1 MDGNYC
7 WVGAIMQ
14 LDNHTATY
22 APRKWTKQSVSA
34 SLEYVNAAEKRI
46 QIFCI
51 SKGKSWDRDVD
62 KETAFV
68 DKWSYLRSLFSPIM
82 GRYRTQRNYSRKLE
96 NSWNRADIRS
106 INTVCG
112 EYVTTRDGVVRLKL
126 EMIGLLGG
134 LKLGM
139 MRIYARKSSVNSVLP
154 SSYGLIWKRRNI
166 IYLNVFK
173 EWWKYIWKW
182 QADSHNSD
190 KESLGYTNES
200 PSQRNSL
207 PSVSS
212 LMRMSF
218 TLHWSFSFPAFDT
231 FHLFSKIPPI
241 SLRPLCL
248 MHADC
253 AVIFLGI
260 FHTILVIKFQNF
272 CDANFN
278 FVLRFHP
285 QILSSSFA
293 PHRCEKYASS
303 DKSFFR
309 VPSPHSLSPSL

>member
-1 MDGNYC
+1 
-7 WVGAIMQ
+7 
-14 LDNHTATY
+14 
-22 APRKWTKQSVSA
+22 
-34 SLEYVNAAEKRI
+34 
-46 QIFCI
+46 
-51 SKGKSWDRDVD
+51 
-62 KETAFV
+62 
-68 DKWSYLRSLFSPIM
+68 
-82 GRYRTQRNYSRKLE
+82 
-96 NSWNRADIRS
+96 
-106 INTVCG
+106 
-112 EYVTTRDGVVRLKL
+112 
-126 EMIGLLGG
+126 
-134 LKLGM
+134 M

-278 FVLRFHP
+278 FVLLVPSSKFSPRRSLLIDAKNTHLLTSHFFVSSHHILFHP
-285 QILSSSFA
+285 PPNIL
-293 PHRCEKYASS
+293 PGII
-303 DKSFFR
+303 
-309 VPSPHSLSPSL
+309 